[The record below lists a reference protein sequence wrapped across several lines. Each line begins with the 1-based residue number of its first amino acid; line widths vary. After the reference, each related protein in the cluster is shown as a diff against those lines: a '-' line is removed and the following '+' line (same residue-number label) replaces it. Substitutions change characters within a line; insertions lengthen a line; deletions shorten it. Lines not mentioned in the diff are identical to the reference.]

1 MVEIRPFYG
10 WRYNP
15 ERVRLEEVLA
25 PPYDVVSAEEQAQF
39 LAQSPFNVFHLE
51 LGPILETDHE
61 QENRYTRAKGYWD
74 KWRKEGILIREERPA
89 LYLYRLH
96 FTFEG
101 RHFIRRGFIGL
112 VRLEA
117 WENKKVLPHEKT
129 FDRVTEDRLRLLR
142 ATRAQFSQIFCLY
155 HDKDLISLEVLEARA
170 ERLFSVKDRDGF
182 EHELLRVTSEEAFSQ
197 VEDVLRKGP
206 LYIADGHHR
215 YTTAL
220 RFMKEMEEIYGE
232 SPPRCFHYMMMY
244 LCPFEEPG
252 LLVLPTHRLIELPFE
267 KEEVLR
273 RLKSLGE
280 VRPLLGEDLSRAL
293 KGLSP
298 HQFLV
303 LHNGESFLFE
313 LKAEH
318 LARLA
323 EKEKVGRLPVAIFTE
338 VLREAFGLDEALLK
352 EQGKLL
358 YTPWVEEVRKKACG
372 KAFGFLLAKTPLS
385 ALEEVAR
392 ASLVMPHKSTYF
404 HPKILTGMVFFEI
417 SPEKGPPC

>member
-39 LAQSPFNVFHLE
+39 LAKSPFNVFHLE
-51 LGPILETDHE
+51 LGPIFETDHE
-61 QENRYTRAKGYWD
+61 EENRYTRAKKYWD
-74 KWRKEGILIREERPA
+74 RWRKEGILIREDKPS

-101 RHFIRRGFIGL
+101 RNLVRRGFIGL

-117 WENKKVLPHEKT
+117 WENKRVLPHEKT

-155 HDKDLISLEVLEARA
+155 HDKELKSLKALEDRA
-170 ERLFSVKDRDGF
+170 ERLFSVRDRDDF

-197 VEDVLRKGP
+197 VEEVLRKGP

-232 SPPRCFHYMMMY
+232 SPPRCFHYIMMY
-244 LCPFEEPG
+244 LSPFEEPG

-267 KEEVLR
+267 KEEALR
-273 RLKSLGE
+273 RLKRLGE
-280 VRPLLGEDLSRAL
+280 VRPFAAGDLSQAL
-293 KGLSP
+293 KGLSF
-298 HQFLV
+298 HQFLI
-303 LHNGESFLFE
+303 LHEGELFLFE
-313 LKAEH
+313 LGPEH
-318 LARLA
+318 LSRV
-323 EKEKVGRLPVAIFTE
+323 KEKVGRLPVAIFTK
-338 VLREAFGLDEALLK
+338 VLREAFGLEETSLK
-352 EQGKLL
+352 EQGRLL
-358 YTPWVEEVRKKACG
+358 YTPWVEEVRG
-372 KAFGFLLAKTPLS
+372 KARGKTFGFLLAKTPLL

-417 SPEKGPPC
+417 SPDKGPPC